1 MMDGMEDY
9 YEQPSMARKRKK
21 KKKKRG
27 PMGSNMDEDEFESPF
42 SKTAQLAGHHLN
54 YYKEPLDSE
63 GRNVGT
69 DADLPNNH
77 LFASEG

>member
-1 MMDGMEDY
+1 MMDGLEDY

-27 PMGSNMDEDEFESPF
+27 PMGSNMDDEFESPF

-69 DADLPNNH
+69 DADLRNN
-77 LFASEG
+77 